1 MTISLVAVFIP
12 VLFMAGMLGRV
23 LHEFAVTIAVA
34 ILISGFVSLSLTPM
48 LASRFLKPHTRTSHG
63 TLYNLM
69 ERFFD
74 GWLQLYKTTLSW
86 VLRFRRTTLLLTLV
100 LTIASVWLFTR
111 IPTGLFPPDDVGALR
126 GITEGPQGVSFE
138 EMKRN
143 QAQLAEIIIAD
154 PDVEA
159 FMSSVGAAGSRVGSN
174 SGFMFIRLKE
184 HSERR
189 ASADQIIQRLRPK
202 LAGVPGIKIF
212 LQNPPPIRL
221 ESRTSKAQYQ
231 FVLQGPDSAELYA
244 RAAEFEAKLREL
256 PLLQD
261 VTSDL
266 EIDNP
271 QLNLRIDRDRAAAL
285 GVTAEQ
291 IENTLYSAYGE
302 RQVSTIF
309 SPTNQYRVIM
319 ELQDRFQADPAA
331 LQLLYVRAGS
341 GELVPLSSLVS
352 VSRGLGPLSVNHEG
366 QITAVTISFNLRPEV
381 PLGNAVVAIEAEAR
395 KLPATIS
402 TGFQGAAQVYQ
413 ASTKG
418 LALLL
423 ILSIVVIYIVLGILY
438 ESYIHPITILSGLPP
453 AGFGA
458 LVTLMLFGKDLN
470 LYAFVGI
477 ILLVGIVKKNAIM
490 MIDFA
495 LEAQRNQGLAPLE
508 AIFQGCLIRFRPIMM
523 TTMAALMGTL
533 PIAIGIGAGA
543 RAEARRPHGRAGGG
557 GLLVSQLLTLYI
569 TPVIYCYMDRLQ
581 QGVMGRLR
589 RRRAVGVEEG

>member
-1 MTISLVAVFIP
+1 
-12 VLFMAGMLGRV
+12 
-23 LHEFAVTIAVA
+23 
-34 ILISGFVSLSLTPM
+34 
-48 LASRFLKPHTRTSHG
+48 
-63 TLYNLM
+63 
-69 ERFFD
+69 
-74 GWLQLYKTTLSW
+74 
-86 VLRFRRTTLLLTLV
+86 
-100 LTIASVWLFTR
+100 
-111 IPTGLFPPDDVGALR
+111 
-126 GITEGPQGVSFE
+126 
-138 EMKRN
+138 
-143 QAQLAEIIIAD
+143 
-154 PDVEA
+154 
-159 FMSSVGAAGSRVGSN
+159 
-174 SGFMFIRLKE
+174 
-184 HSERR
+184 
-189 ASADQIIQRLRPK
+189 
-202 LAGVPGIKIF
+202 
-212 LQNPPPIRL
+212 
-221 ESRTSKAQYQ
+221 
-231 FVLQGPDSAELYA
+231 VLQGPDSAELYA

-271 QLNLRIDRDRAAAL
+271 QLNLCIDRDRAAAL

-291 IENTLYSAYGE
+291 IENTLYSASGE

-395 KLPATIS
+395 NLPATIS

-477 ILLVGIVKKNAIM
+477 ILLVGIVKKNA
-490 MIDFA
+490 
-495 LEAQRNQGLAPLE
+495 R
-508 AIFQGCLIRFRPIMM
+508 
-523 TTMAALMGTL
+523 TAALWWAFQTYSADQCLATTRIASSFSFGGTVEK
-533 PIAIGIGAGA
+533 PS
-543 RAEARRPHGRAGGG
+543 RPAKR
-557 GLLVSQLLTLYI
+557 
-569 TPVIYCYMDRLQ
+569 
-581 QGVMGRLR
+581 
-589 RRRAVGVEEG
+589 E